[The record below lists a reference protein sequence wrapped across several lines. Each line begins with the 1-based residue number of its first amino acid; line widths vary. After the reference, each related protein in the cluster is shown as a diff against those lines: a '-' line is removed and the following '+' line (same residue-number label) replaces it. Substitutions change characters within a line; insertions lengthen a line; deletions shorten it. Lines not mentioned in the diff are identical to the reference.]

1 MFLGDKRSMA
11 VNPED
16 VEGSHKLKQ
25 LLNMYSSGNYTEM
38 VKPVF

>member
-16 VEGSHKLKQ
+16 VEGGAINLNSFLKCIA
-25 LLNMYSSGNYTEM
+25 
-38 VKPVF
+38 